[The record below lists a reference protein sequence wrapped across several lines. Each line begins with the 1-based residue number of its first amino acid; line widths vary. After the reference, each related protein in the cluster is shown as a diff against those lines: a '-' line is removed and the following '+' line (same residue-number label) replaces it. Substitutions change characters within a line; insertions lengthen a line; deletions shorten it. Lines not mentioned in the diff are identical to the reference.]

1 MDIAALSVALSQQKL
16 NQALGVAT
24 LKMAMDSSQ
33 QTADLVTEVADPKV
47 MELAAQPYLG
57 ANVDIAI

>member
-1 MDIAALSVALSQQKL
+1 MDIAALSVAISQQKV
-16 NQALGVAT
+16 NQDLGVAT